1 MEKASTEEALELP
14 SLPLPLPTIPS
25 NVKLESLKPP
35 KYSIVSRSEVGTSGR
50 KISLLANHFKVSV
63 NAPDAVFYQYTV
75 TVSSEDSRVV
85 ESKRIGRKLV
95 DKLYQTYSSELAG
108 KRFAYD
114 GEKSLYTVGP
124 LPQNKFEF
132 TIVLEDSFT
141 KWSPV
146 ADGGPAETGKRTKRS
161 FQSKTYKVEL
171 SYSAKIPLK
180 SISLALKGVQSDN
193 STQDALRVLDIILR
207 QQAAERDSVGFLE
220 VAFW

>member
-1 MEKASTEEALELP
+1 MPQMLYFTSILQVILSTFRFFLE
-14 SLPLPLPTIPS
+14 
-25 NVKLESLKPP
+25 V
-35 KYSIVSRSEVGTSGR
+35 
-50 KISLLANHFKVSV
+50 HFK
-63 NAPDAVFYQYTV
+63 DGYLLKYDLQV
-75 TVSSEDSRVV
+75 TVLSEDSRVV

-132 TIVLEDSFT
+132 TIVLEDSFA
-141 KWSPV
+141 KWYNLLLTGFRFCICQNLDVITFCHNSSLSGCETRSPD
-146 ADGGPAETGKRTKRS
+146 ADGGPAETGKRTKCS

-180 SISLALKGVQSDN
+180 SISLALEGVQSDN

-207 QQAAERDSVGFLE
+207 QQAANRYLIFFFFFGSRS
-220 VAFW
+220 